1 MFNRSFMAGIT
12 QTLPVPPPVDVRTML
27 YNTYLAILN
36 AGSGGLPEIFTV
48 QTVADL
54 NLSLNGKFFV
64 AYDEN
69 GSVAI
74 QMKNTTPPFP
84 SPPVGYGRVV
94 TALYSVGGFPIGAT
108 AAQIASV
115 LNSAL
120 VSDSAFTP
128 SVVGNTVTITNKTV
142 GPRTDSADVDTGFTI
157 TTTQQGTL

>member
-1 MFNRSFMAGIT
+1 MAGIT

-48 QTVADL
+48 QTVADVG
-54 NLSLNGKFFV
+54 LSLNGKFFV
-64 AYDEN
+64 AYDAN

-74 QMKNTTPPFP
+74 RMLNTTPPFP
-84 SPPVGYGRVV
+84 SPPVGYDRVV
-94 TALYSVGGFPIGAT
+94 TALYATNAT
-108 AAQIASV
+108 ATQIATAI
-115 LNSAL
+115 NSAL
-120 VSDSAFTP
+120 IFDSAFTP

-157 TTTQQGTL
+157 TTTQQGTP